1 LRYGID
7 LQIVGP
13 KVPTPVI
20 PPKNAVISV
29 QNPNFHRTREV
40 CHLHKEKIYI
50 FVQEHIG
57 RPVDQRPRVC
67 NIAIEGH

>member
-1 LRYGID
+1 MRYGID

-29 QNPNFHRTREV
+29 QIIQIFIELERYV
-40 CHLHKEKIYI
+40 IYAKKKSTYS
-50 FVQEHIG
+50 FK
-57 RPVDQRPRVC
+57 
-67 NIAIEGH
+67 NILEDL